1 MLRQLLEYWG
11 EFFAEVAR
19 RGVYIDNCILLGLYL
34 FHKVFL
40 GEVSDGRESSQGDQE
55 EDNDEERGY
64 SHMWIRVRIIIR
76 NYISE

>member
-1 MLRQLLEYWG
+1 MGEVLVCWSVHFGIEQAQVLEGRMLRQLLKYWG

-40 GEVSDGRESSQGDQE
+40 GEVSDGRESS
-55 EDNDEERGY
+55 
-64 SHMWIRVRIIIR
+64 
-76 NYISE
+76 